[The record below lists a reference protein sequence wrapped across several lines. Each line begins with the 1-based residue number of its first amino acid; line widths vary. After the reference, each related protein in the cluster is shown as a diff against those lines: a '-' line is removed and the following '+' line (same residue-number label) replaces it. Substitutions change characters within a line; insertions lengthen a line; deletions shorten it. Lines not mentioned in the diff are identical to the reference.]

1 MRYGVLH
8 DVAQKIVHRETID
21 LAMGHANVIWQG
33 EANEWSLRA
42 LAHADTP
49 TSPLN
54 VSGPKVAIRDVAV
67 ALGKRLGIE
76 PVLSGKEAPT
86 AWLVDCS
93 EAFRLFGAPQVGLD
107 RMLDWTADWVQR
119 GGASLG
125 KPTHYEARDG
135 KY

>member
-1 MRYGVLH
+1 
-8 DVAQKIVHRETID
+8 
-21 LAMGHANVIWQG
+21 MGHANIIWQG
-33 EANEWSLRA
+33 DANDWTLRA
-42 LAHADTP
+42 LAHCDTP

-54 VSGPKVAIRDVAV
+54 LSGPTIAHPRGA
-67 ALGKRLGIE
+67 RRHWR
-76 PVLSGKEAPT
+76 SGSASSRCFTGQRGADT
-86 AWLVDCS
+86 AWLIDCS
-93 EAFRLFGAPQVGLD
+93 AAPSSCSARRRSALD